1 MLSNCNIVSFDYL
14 FMFSCNKSA
23 SFVQSGV
30 RSAPFKFRSISC
42 NMNNG
47 GNSWMKCWA
56 ASDENIFFLL
66 LNSATEF
73 SCSTRGKLQPL
84 HFWVFNN
91 HTKSLYLLCSFGSR
105 PENFLFCCRHFC
117 QTADVDKTE
126 LQKKRGGALIF
137 PPLAFTVLLSIKNSA
152 VYLYL
157 SWNTQTHMPPC
168 IVSWKYADLYAKIVQ
183 DVTEKSFSRRHLINQ
198 GLIWLA

>member
-1 MLSNCNIVSFDYL
+1 
-14 FMFSCNKSA
+14 
-23 SFVQSGV
+23 
-30 RSAPFKFRSISC
+30 
-42 NMNNG
+42 
-47 GNSWMKCWA
+47 MKCWA

-73 SCSTRGKLQPL
+73 HCFTRGKLQSL

-126 LQKKRGGALIF
+126 LQKKKGGALIF
-137 PPLAFTVLLSIKNSA
+137 PPLTFTVLLLIRNSA

-157 SWNTQTHMPPC
+157 SWNAQTPPAMYC
-168 IVSWKYADLYAKIVQ
+168 ILKICWFICKDCARWNRKILLKTPSYQSRAYLACLNSVVPFSLCPRWLWKAHHVSV
-183 DVTEKSFSRRHLINQ
+183 SS
-198 GLIWLA
+198 